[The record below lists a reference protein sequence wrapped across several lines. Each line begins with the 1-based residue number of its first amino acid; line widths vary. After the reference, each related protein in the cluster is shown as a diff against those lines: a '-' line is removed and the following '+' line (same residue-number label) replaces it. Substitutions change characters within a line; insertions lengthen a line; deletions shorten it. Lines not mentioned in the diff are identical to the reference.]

1 MVDQRTSAIDET
13 IGLLFALMH
22 GGRVAEAWV
31 DGALEPVGLSALQW
45 FTLRQLVVAGGSLP
59 LGQAA
64 ERLSCAKSNVTQLV
78 DRLERE
84 GLAVRVP
91 DPLDRR
97 SVFAQIT
104 DEGRRRYHAGERA
117 IGDLGD
123 VLDAALTPA
132 VRDQLVQALGRLDA
146 GRPHSRG

>member
-1 MVDQRTSAIDET
+1 MVEQRTSAADET
-13 IGLLFALMH
+13 IDLLFALMH
-22 GGRVAEAWV
+22 GGRVAEVWV

-45 FTLRQLVVAGGSLP
+45 YSLRHLVAAGGSLP

-97 SVFAQIT
+97 SIFAQIT

-117 IGDLGD
+117 IGALRD

-132 VRDQLVQALGRLDA
+132 ARDQLAHTLERLDA
-146 GRPHSRG
+146 GRPHAHG